1 MCIRDSV
8 ATFAASGVPA
18 TGFAGARTKSPG
30 ASQGAYG
37 VYYSGL
43 GTGQMA
49 SSEAWIFG
57 LKQDGESRTNVAIAH
72 AERGGGA
79 LTLQAEI
86 FNGET
91 GASAGKTSAVT
102 LGPGQWFQW
111 NQILS
116 GFGLNQGYARIFR
129 VSGASPFLAYGV
141 VNDGGSGRPGTNDGS
156 YVQMLLGR

>member
-1 MCIRDSV
+1 M
-8 ATFAASGVPA
+8 
-18 TGFAGARTKSPG
+18 
-30 ASQGAYG
+30 
-37 VYYSGL
+37 
-43 GTGQMA
+43 
-49 SSEAWIFG
+49 
-57 LKQDGESRTNVAIAH
+57 AIAH

-116 GFGLNQGYARIFR
+116 GFGLNQGYARMFR